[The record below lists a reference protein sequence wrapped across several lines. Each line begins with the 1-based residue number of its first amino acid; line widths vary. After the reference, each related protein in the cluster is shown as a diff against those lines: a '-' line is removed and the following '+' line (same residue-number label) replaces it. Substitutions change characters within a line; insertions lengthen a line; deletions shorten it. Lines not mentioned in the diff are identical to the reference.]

1 MKLRCLPLMLVTL
14 LNGCASLIAPR
25 GHEDVFLLPAPPA
38 ATHAALP
45 VPLPWSLTL
54 TMPTASGP
62 LASRA
67 LLVSPQPDLVQVYA
81 GARWAEPPPTLLRQR
96 LAAAFAADGRLPRVV
111 PDSIGALTRYTLD
124 SDLDDF
130 RVLVDD
136 GRARV
141 RVVLTVRLLDNPTRQ
156 LLAQRSFTIEEPA
169 AGRNAPQVVAAFGAA
184 CNRLAPQVVDWTI
197 ASAGAPAPVAH

>member
-1 MKLRCLPLMLVTL
+1 MKRLSLMLVAL
-14 LNGCASLIAPR
+14 LSGCASLIAPR
-25 GHEDVFLLPAPPA
+25 GHEDVFLLPATPA
-38 ATHAALP
+38 ATRSATPA
-45 VPLPWSLTL
+45 PLPWSLTL
-54 TMPTASGP
+54 TTPTASGP

-96 LAAAFAADGRLPRVV
+96 LVAAFAADGRVPRVV
-111 PDSIGALTRYTLD
+111 PDSTGALTRYTLS

-130 RVLVDD
+130 RVIVDD

-141 RVVLTVRLLDNPTRQ
+141 RVALTVRLLDDHSRQ
-156 LLAQRSFTIEEPA
+156 LLAQRSFTVEEPA

-184 CNRLAPQVVDWTI
+184 CDRLAPQVVDWTV
-197 ASAGAPAPVAH
+197 AGAAAPVSVVR

>member
-1 MKLRCLPLMLVTL
+1 MKRLPLLLVAL
-14 LNGCASLIAPR
+14 LSGCASLIAPP
-25 GHEDVFLLPAPPA
+25 GHEDVFLLPATPAPTQAAIAPPPA
-38 ATHAALP
+38 
-45 VPLPWSLTL
+45 LPWSLTL
-54 TMPTASGP
+54 TTPSASGP

-67 LLVSPQPDLVQVYA
+67 LLVSPQPDQVQVYA

-96 LAAAFAADGRLPRVV
+96 LVAAFAADGRVPRVV
-111 PDSIGALTRYTLD
+111 PDSVGALTRYTLS

-130 RVLVDD
+130 RVLVS
-136 GRARV
+136 GGQARV
-141 RVVLTVRLLDNPTRQ
+141 RVMLTVRLLDNPTRQ

>member
-1 MKLRCLPLMLVTL
+1 MKRLPLLLVAL
-14 LNGCASLIAPR
+14 LSGCASLIAPP
-25 GHEDVFLLPAPPA
+25 GHEDVFLLPAAPA
-38 ATHAALP
+38 PTQMATA

-54 TMPTASGP
+54 TTPSASGP

-67 LLVSPQPDLVQVYA
+67 LLVSPQPDQVQVYA

-96 LAAAFAADGRLPRVV
+96 LVAAFAADGRVPRVV
-111 PDSIGALTRYTLD
+111 PDSVGALTRYTLS

-130 RVLVDD
+130 RVLVS
-136 GRARV
+136 GGQARV
-141 RVVLTVRLLDNPTRQ
+141 RVMLTVRLLDNPTRQ